1 MENKPMTTKIQN
13 TLDDCT
19 CSDEN
24 VLLADGFEDAFL
36 GIARQFNKVFAVY
49 DRAKCIEILCR
60 DMTWEDAEEHFQF
73 NVEGAYVG
81 ENTPA
86 FMCFERD

>member
-1 MENKPMTTKIQN
+1 MTTPNKIQ
-13 TLDDCT
+13 TTIDHCT
-19 CSDEN
+19 TGDEKI
-24 VLLADGFEDAFL
+24 LLADGFEDAFI
-36 GIARQFNKVFAVY
+36 GIARQFNVPFAVY
-49 DRAKCIEILCR
+49 DRSKCIEILCK
-60 DMTWEDAEEHFQF
+60 DMSWEDAEEHFQF